1 MRSNV
6 VCVLTLVAAVNE
18 ESHYFLGVTLNF
30 DLVHFSSNVE
40 YIYIPTPI
48 LRYILYSSSSGV
60 HLIERFLTSSRSSSK
75 TTYTQDGHRRRL
87 SDQRVP

>member
-40 YIYIPTPI
+40 YLYIPTPI
-48 LRYILYSSSSGV
+48 LRYIYSSSSGV

-75 TTYTQDGHRRRL
+75 TTYTKDGHRRRL